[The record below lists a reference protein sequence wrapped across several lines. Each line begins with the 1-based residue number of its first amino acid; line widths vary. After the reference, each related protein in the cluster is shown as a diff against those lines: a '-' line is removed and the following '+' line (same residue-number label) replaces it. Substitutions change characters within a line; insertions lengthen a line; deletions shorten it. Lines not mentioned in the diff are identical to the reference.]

1 MGIQEFTT
9 HEEMDNAFEAEMDR
23 LEGIE
28 RLKEE
33 IIQAEAAVGWK
44 CEELIDVE
52 GELQALRDQLEELE
66 I

>member
-23 LEGIE
+23 LEDIE

-33 IIQAEAAVGWK
+33 IIQAEADVGWK
-44 CEELIDVE
+44 CEELIDAE